1 MQINETEIRK
11 TITTIIG
18 DGNLFECRIIYN
30 DSKIQPSAY
39 FRSSDNLIRELKRQK
54 LQNAN
59 VYIVLNALN
68 EDCDGRDQF
77 DHFMNGKTSTSDGD
91 IKSRE
96 WILIDLDPKRPAK
109 TSSTQAQVD
118 LAYERAKQVY
128 KFLKDEGFTEP
139 IVGFSGNGYHL
150 LYKVKLRNNSENT
163 NLVKKFL
170 NTLKMFF
177 SDDNVDMEE
186 DSDSIDIDASVSNPS
201 RICKLYGTVA
211 QKGRNTEKQPHR
223 MSYIKYVPKEIIP
236 VDKSYIIKVANCLDS
251 EMPKPDRYNGYNA
264 RDFDLDEWLNKYG
277 ITYRVVKMAQY
288 DKYILDHCP
297 FNESHKGKD
306 AVIFKFPNGAIA
318 FKCFHNSCSDK
329 KWKDV
334 RLLYEP
340 DAYSKERSEER
351 YRSTLPNRQRK
362 NLPLSKPIIEED
374 NKPVFLTAKQILAKP
389 NQEQVFVKTGV
400 NIIDKKM
407 RGLMKGHVSVWSGLR
422 ASAKS
427 TVLSQTVLRA
437 VNDNNTV
444 IVYSGELSE
453 KNFMKWM
460 NQQAAGHYNEPSLYA
475 GYFNTPIAI
484 QEKIA
489 DWLGDKFYLYDNGYG
504 NDFVAVI
511 AKIEEQI
518 ENVKADLVIL
528 DNLMSFNISSLGY
541 TKWDAQSAFVW
552 KLHED
557 ARKYNVHIAFVAHP
571 KKAAGFLRFDDIS
584 GTADIG
590 NAVDDAFIVHR
601 NNEDFRRLTKEMF
614 KWKDDNE
621 IYQSTNVIEIVK
633 DRDGGNQDV
642 FIPLYYEQQ
651 SKRLKNSIDENIVY
665 GWDTSEGWED
675 IPKATETCAME
686 GEWAALPEDDG
697 WNDFD

>member
-211 QKGRNTEKQPHR
+211 QKGRNTEK
-223 MSYIKYVPKEIIP
+223 
-236 VDKSYIIKVANCLDS
+236 
-251 EMPKPDRYNGYNA
+251 
-264 RDFDLDEWLNKYG
+264 
-277 ITYRVVKMAQY
+277 
-288 DKYILDHCP
+288 
-297 FNESHKGKD
+297 
-306 AVIFKFPNGAIA
+306 
-318 FKCFHNSCSDK
+318 
-329 KWKDV
+329 
-334 RLLYEP
+334 
-340 DAYSKERSEER
+340 
-351 YRSTLPNRQRK
+351 
-362 NLPLSKPIIEED
+362 
-374 NKPVFLTAKQILAKP
+374 
-389 NQEQVFVKTGV
+389 
-400 NIIDKKM
+400 
-407 RGLMKGHVSVWSGLR
+407 
-422 ASAKS
+422 
-427 TVLSQTVLRA
+427 
-437 VNDNNTV
+437 
-444 IVYSGELSE
+444 
-453 KNFMKWM
+453 
-460 NQQAAGHYNEPSLYA
+460 
-475 GYFNTPIAI
+475 
-484 QEKIA
+484 
-489 DWLGDKFYLYDNGYG
+489 
-504 NDFVAVI
+504 
-511 AKIEEQI
+511 
-518 ENVKADLVIL
+518 
-528 DNLMSFNISSLGY
+528 
-541 TKWDAQSAFVW
+541 
-552 KLHED
+552 
-557 ARKYNVHIAFVAHP
+557 
-571 KKAAGFLRFDDIS
+571 
-584 GTADIG
+584 
-590 NAVDDAFIVHR
+590 
-601 NNEDFRRLTKEMF
+601 
-614 KWKDDNE
+614 
-621 IYQSTNVIEIVK
+621 
-633 DRDGGNQDV
+633 
-642 FIPLYYEQQ
+642 
-651 SKRLKNSIDENIVY
+651 
-665 GWDTSEGWED
+665 
-675 IPKATETCAME
+675 
-686 GEWAALPEDDG
+686 
-697 WNDFD
+697 